1 MTNAPTQTE
10 TVDKFGWNEGDPE
23 IVKQGDGNTPPIP
36 KYDDLFEPTLGAL
49 TKLGGSGS
57 NGELDEAV
65 TAAIGAS
72 QEQLERG

>member
-1 MTNAPTQTE
+1 
-10 TVDKFGWNEGDPE
+10 
-23 IVKQGDGNTPPIP
+23 
-36 KYDDLFEPTLGAL
+36 LGAL